1 MSNVWTPAAVEEH
14 EAPGPAPSNAK
25 ERILETTYQLF
36 SRHGIRAI
44 GVDTIVAHSNVAKMT
59 LYRHFP
65 SKEDLALAFLERRE
79 QLWTRRFVQGGVE
92 ERAST
97 PAEQL
102 LAIFDIFDE
111 WFQRKDFEGCSF
123 INVLLEFAGDTT
135 SRIYIASVKNL
146 ENIRAFVRGLA
157 AEAGVKDPD
166 AFARQWHIL
175 MKGSIVSAGEGD
187 KKAAKRAKQ
196 VATLLLLQ
204 ELPSLKLPAANGQK
218 RTAKKA
224 SKPRAGVNTTAE
236 SPVPEK
242 ASLPAKSR
250 SKGVRSRRAKASNS

>member
-1 MSNVWTPAAVEEH
+1 MSNVWTPPVVDEQEPSGA
-14 EAPGPAPSNAK
+14 APSNAK

-79 QLWTRRFVQGGVE
+79 ELWTRGFVQGGVE
-92 ERAST
+92 ARASN

-102 LAIFDIFDE
+102 LAIFDVFDG

-187 KKAAKRAKQ
+187 KNAAKRAKQ

-204 ELPSLKLPAANGQK
+204 ELPSLKLPTTNRQT

-224 SKPRAGVNTTAE
+224 SKPRSGVSEAGATS
-236 SPVPEK
+236 SPAKARSNGGSSRRGK
-242 ASLPAKSR
+242 ASS
-250 SKGVRSRRAKASNS
+250 S

>member
-1 MSNVWTPAAVEEH
+1 MSNVWTRAVVEER
-14 EAPGPAPSNAK
+14 EPAGLAPSNAK

-65 SKEDLALAFLERRE
+65 SKEDLALAYLERRE
-79 QLWTRRFVQGGVE
+79 EMWTRQFVQGGVE

-102 LAIFDIFDE
+102 LAIFDVFDE
-111 WFQRKDFEGCSF
+111 WFQKKDFEGCSF
-123 INVLLEFAGDTT
+123 INVLLEFAGDTS

-157 AEAGVKDPD
+157 TEAGIKDPD

-187 KKAAKRAKQ
+187 KNAAKRAKQ

-204 ELPSLKLPAANGQK
+204 ELPTLKLPPSNGRK
-218 RTAKKA
+218 RSTKKA
-224 SKPRAGVNTTAE
+224 RA
-236 SPVPEK
+236 
-242 ASLPAKSR
+242 AS
-250 SKGVRSRRAKASNS
+250 SRRPAPLPGSRAPAAETASSPETSIQQSRLRPAR